1 MAENDEQPAVFRDPE
16 ETAVE
21 HPDGLYSGTVVD
33 GTSEIP
39 GPHAAPTGPGSEF
52 DDGAPEQRPPQ
63 QVYEEIDTEGE
74 AEPAVRKTVDPKP
87 GANSGSQSQ
96 WAAEHEDPDAQRST

>member
-1 MAENDEQPAVFRDPE
+1 MTENDEQPAVFRDPE

-39 GPHAAPTGPGSEF
+39 GPHMVPSGPGSEF
-52 DDGAPEQRPPQ
+52 DDGDAEQRPPQ
-63 QVYEEIDTEGE
+63 QVYEDIDTDAQ
-74 AEPAVRKTVDPKP
+74 AEPAVQKTVEPKP

-96 WAAEHEDPDAQRST
+96 WAAEHEDPDAQQST